1 MDHREIIEQE
11 YLPTFNSHVI
21 EANLHKIPNLSEHF
35 IYFNDDVFVAKLYRR
50 AIFLNLMD

>member
-1 MDHREIIEQE
+1 MDHREIIDHD

-35 IYFNDDVFVAKLYRR
+35 IYFNDDVFVAKPLQK
-50 AIFLNLMD
+50 AIF